1 MGVLTVLVDDG
12 ALPSHQT
19 VNSIA
24 VVLEETIVL
33 EGIPDLLTAFAYIF
47 GLLYTL
53 NI

>member
-1 MGVLTVLVDDG
+1 MEVLTVLVDDG
-12 ALPSHQT
+12 ALPSLLT
-19 VNSIA
+19 ASL
-24 VVLEETIVL
+24 LEETIVL